1 MKNKMISMALFALSL
16 LSLAG
21 CQGEESIPVDLA
33 VITLNG
39 RNMPACDPSVLKNV
53 VVETASGVGSTVSLI
68 LADGEPALEQS
79 LTFGEWEGKS
89 TYMRDKELEE
99 RYQQVS
105 ALLAESRA
113 QEEESDLVRGI
124 GLAARA
130 LHSGSG
136 SEKRLVVVHS
146 GINTCSPLAMQ
157 DLPDLTVL
165 GPSTVEELAE
175 ADYLADLSGCSV
187 DWYFL
192 GDTAGEQETLSGA
205 QVEALRTFWD
215 TFLTA
220 CGGTEITFHS
230 DLPSGNEVENAP
242 GVAVVMPASYD
253 IHQDIPLKVEFKPDS
268 SQFQNEDVARSQLAE
283 LADALAVD
291 GGKYLLAG
299 CAADMETVSKEYG
312 QNLGL
317 ERAQAVRQLMLE
329 LGASEDQLTCL
340 GVGKAVTSV
349 QDTDQ
354 AQNRAVWLTPA
365 DSALAEEFRAVGIQE

>member
-113 QEEESDLVRGI
+113 QEEESDLVRSI

-146 GINTCSPLAMQ
+146 GINTCSPLAM
-157 DLPDLTVL
+157 
-165 GPSTVEELAE
+165 
-175 ADYLADLSGCSV
+175 
-187 DWYFL
+187 
-192 GDTAGEQETLSGA
+192 
-205 QVEALRTFWD
+205 
-215 TFLTA
+215 
-220 CGGTEITFHS
+220 
-230 DLPSGNEVENAP
+230 
-242 GVAVVMPASYD
+242 
-253 IHQDIPLKVEFKPDS
+253 
-268 SQFQNEDVARSQLAE
+268 AR
-283 LADALAVD
+283 
-291 GGKYLLAG
+291 
-299 CAADMETVSKEYG
+299 
-312 QNLGL
+312 
-317 ERAQAVRQLMLE
+317 
-329 LGASEDQLTCL
+329 
-340 GVGKAVTSV
+340 
-349 QDTDQ
+349 
-354 AQNRAVWLTPA
+354 
-365 DSALAEEFRAVGIQE
+365 

>member
-1 MKNKMISMALFALSL
+1 MELTKEQMENLKSFLLETFAFTEEQNDAMDKQIPMTQELF
-16 LSLAG
+16 
-21 CQGEESIPVDLA
+21 ESIIERCNELGSDADKIFYRLLKEYPDL
-33 VITLNG
+33 T
-39 RNMPACDPSVLKNV
+39 
-53 VVETASGVGSTVSLI
+53 GVYGAKI
-68 LADGEPALEQS
+68 E
-79 LTFGEWEGKS
+79 
-89 TYMRDKELEE
+89 KELEE

-113 QEEESDLVRGI
+113 QEEESDLVRSI

-130 LHSGSG
+130 LQSGSG

-205 QVEALRTFWD
+205 QVEALRNFWD

-365 DSALAEEFRAVGIQE
+365 DSALAEEFRAAGIQE

>member
-113 QEEESDLVRGI
+113 QEEESDLVRSI

-130 LHSGSG
+130 LQSGSG

-192 GDTAGEQETLSGA
+192 GDTAGGTGNPVRGPGGGA
-205 QVEALRTFWD
+205 ANLLGHVSDGLRRD
-215 TFLTA
+215 RDHIPQRPPVRERGRERPR
-220 CGGTEITFHS
+220 CGSSH
-230 DLPSGNEVENAP
+230 A
-242 GVAVVMPASYD
+242 GV
-253 IHQDIPLKVEFKPDS
+253 L
-268 SQFQNEDVARSQLAE
+268 
-283 LADALAVD
+283 
-291 GGKYLLAG
+291 
-299 CAADMETVSKEYG
+299 
-312 QNLGL
+312 
-317 ERAQAVRQLMLE
+317 
-329 LGASEDQLTCL
+329 
-340 GVGKAVTSV
+340 
-349 QDTDQ
+349 
-354 AQNRAVWLTPA
+354 
-365 DSALAEEFRAVGIQE
+365 